1 MSQVSFPWTPRG
13 DVIALETPELT
24 RVEYRLAPFG
34 ARIVAAALDRLV
46 VLAMLLALV
55 IVGGV
60 IIIVAGAQVL
70 GEAAPLTALAVV
82 IALGFLLN
90 TLYLAWAE
98 ARGGGQTIGKRQLG
112 LRTIQLT
119 GQAPGVAA
127 ALVRNLA
134 RVFDDLPILWVVPTL
149 TASRQ
154 RLGDLLAGTCV
165 VVERPPAALT
175 TPVVWP
181 AESWRALAERRFE
194 LPPEAADR
202 LVAHDLDLI
211 EYVLRRV
218 QGEPSPAR
226 RDALLR
232 PIVRRYL
239 RRLGLAELELPA
251 LAAPRRF
258 LGEVGLMLRDRHHP
272 GAA

>member
-1 MSQVSFPWTPRG
+1 M
-13 DVIALETPELT
+13 IALETPELT